1 MTQSRGSSGRHIS
14 SRVGGDQE
22 NEVMRFALVID
33 AKSDLE
39 GVYLGLE
46 SKGKPQ
52 DPF

>member
-1 MTQSRGSSGRHIS
+1 MQ
-14 SRVGGDQE
+14 
-22 NEVMRFALVID
+22 FALVID

-52 DPF
+52 DPFCGGGSDQTGEWKR